1 MNSSALLPGPERWAS
16 IPKFPPYDVSSRARV
31 RSAGKVLRPWLVRGR
46 YPFVTLRR
54 GGRSFK
60 RSVLRLFG
68 EVFLGLTPGQEIN
81 HKKLCASN
89 RAEIVRSSPG
99 KRDHSSRY
107 KGVSRDAR
115 SGKWFACIRLDGK
128 TRALG
133 LFDRER
139 DAARAYDDAAR
150 RAWGSSA
157 FQNFAGAAE

>member
-1 MNSSALLPGPERWAS
+1 
-16 IPKFPPYDVSSRARV
+16 V
-31 RSAGKVLRPWLVRGR
+31 RSAGTGKILQPWLVRGR
-46 YPFVTLRR
+46 YPLVTLRR

-89 RAEIVRSSPG
+89 RAEIVRGSPG

-139 DAARAYDDAAR
+139 DAAATYDQAAR
-150 RAWGSSA
+150 KYWGAAA
-157 FQNFAGAAE
+157 FQNFPSEVPP